1 MTIKEVARLAEVSP
15 AAVSRY
21 LNGGPLSK
29 EKKERIARAI
39 EETGY
44 RPNLVAKTMRTGKIS
59 QIGIIVPRIFSESVN
74 QIMDGIAEEL
84 LKRDYLTLLGY
95 ADTRQDREIQYL
107 EMMQSNRVAGIIL
120 MGTTLSDIKKTSLER
135 CTLPIVIT
143 GQRYDGFCCVY
154 SDDRNG
160 VRDMTSRMIQKGRK
174 RFAYIGVLEED
185 AAAGLMRRE
194 GFHEALREAGMET
207 ENVPLKIAEFT
218 AESGYKAMTELL
230 EEHPD
235 LDAVMCATD
244 IIAHGAMKA
253 LKERGK
259 RIPDDVSIAG
269 VGDNWADLVS
279 DPALST
285 VKLQQRQ
292 CGIEAARMLLK
303 LIDIKSGEA
312 EESAEPEAAAG
323 STDRHIMLGYQII
336 ERESI

>member
-1 MTIKEVARLAEVSP
+1 
-15 AAVSRY
+15 
-21 LNGGPLSK
+21 
-29 EKKERIARAI
+29 
-39 EETGY
+39 
-44 RPNLVAKTMRTGKIS
+44 
-59 QIGIIVPRIFSESVN
+59 
-74 QIMDGIAEEL
+74 
-84 LKRDYLTLLGY
+84 
-95 ADTRQDREIQYL
+95 
-107 EMMQSNRVAGIIL
+107 
-120 MGTTLSDIKKTSLER
+120 
-135 CTLPIVIT
+135 
-143 GQRYDGFCCVY
+143 
-154 SDDRNG
+154 
-160 VRDMTSRMIQKGRK
+160 
-174 RFAYIGVLEED
+174 
-185 AAAGLMRRE
+185 
-194 GFHEALREAGMET
+194 MET

-312 EESAEPEAAAG
+312 EESVAKYLKENTEKASVKSKSAQKG
-323 STDRHIMLGYQII
+323 SIELTYEVMLKNGDTDFITRLSEMNGVSSAVLVSYNGDYMG
-336 ERESI
+336 